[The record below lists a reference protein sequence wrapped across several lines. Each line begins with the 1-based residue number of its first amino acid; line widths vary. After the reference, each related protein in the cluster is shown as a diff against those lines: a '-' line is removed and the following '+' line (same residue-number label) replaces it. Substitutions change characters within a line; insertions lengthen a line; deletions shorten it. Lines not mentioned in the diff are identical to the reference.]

1 MKSTL
6 PKVLHPIGG
15 RTLLGH
21 ALHAA
26 RQAGPQHLSV
36 VVRHERERVAAHV
49 AEVDPGALIAD
60 QDEVKGTGR
69 AVECGLD
76 ALPANLTGTV
86 VVTMGDVP
94 LLSAE
99 TISELT
105 RAHVEA
111 QAAVTVIT
119 SVLEDAKAY
128 GIIDQV
134 FEYRKLSAQ
143 K

>member
-60 QDEVKGTGR
+60 QYPRPPDQASR
-69 AVECGLD
+69 
-76 ALPANLTGTV
+76 
-86 VVTMGDVP
+86 VT
-94 LLSAE
+94 S
-99 TISELT
+99 T
-105 RAHVEA
+105 
-111 QAAVTVIT
+111 VTVCPSLRGPENSPLNGGT
-119 SVLEDAKAY
+119 SP
-128 GIIDQV
+128 
-134 FEYRKLSAQ
+134 
-143 K
+143 